1 MEGQPDAVIHVLAEV
16 ALKSLQLLSLE
27 DEMPVNHINFGSTFF
42 GTDVLHSFL
51 IFNKSPERT
60 SFVVILEEEG
70 EGQEVVCISFQ
81 LIPFA
86 IVTPYMYTL
95 SFFSLK
101 SRLKR
106 FLTK

>member
-1 MEGQPDAVIHVLAEV
+1 MEGQPDSVIHVLAEV

-27 DEMPVNHINFGSTFF
+27 DETPVNHINFGSTYF

-70 EGQEVVCISFQ
+70 EGQEVVRISFSNFH
-81 LIPFA
+81 IPYLYNG
-86 IVTPYMYTL
+86 VPYTAVDTVD
-95 SFFSLK
+95 S
-101 SRLKR
+101 
-106 FLTK
+106 